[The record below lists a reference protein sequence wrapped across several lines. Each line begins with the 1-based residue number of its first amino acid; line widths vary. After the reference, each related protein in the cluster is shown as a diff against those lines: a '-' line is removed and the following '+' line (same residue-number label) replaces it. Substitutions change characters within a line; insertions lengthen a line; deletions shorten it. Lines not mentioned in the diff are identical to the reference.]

1 MEKQFVVFELAQ
13 ESFGVPI
20 EAVEGIIKQQKITSM
35 PNLPDYIKG
44 VTNLRGSI
52 VPVLDLRKR
61 FSLPL
66 GSETNDTRIV
76 IIRMDMISVGMI
88 VDAVSEVLTID
99 GAVIEP
105 IPAMLSTVDT
115 AFITG
120 IANLG
125 QRLVILLS
133 LEAVLSSSENE
144 EMLAIT
150 SGLLVPA

>member
-20 EAVEGIIKQQKITSM
+20 EAVEGIIKLQKITSM
-35 PNLPDYIKG
+35 PNLPGYIEG

-61 FSLPL
+61 FSLPT
-66 GSETNDTRIV
+66 GAETNDTRIV
-76 IIRMDMISVGMI
+76 IVRMDVVSIGMI
-88 VDAVSEVLTID
+88 VDSVSEVLTID
-99 GAVIEP
+99 DAVIES
-105 IPAMLSTVDT
+105 IPPLLSTVDT

-125 QRLVILLS
+125 DRLVILLS
-133 LEAVLSSSENE
+133 LEAVLSSDENR
-144 EMLAIT
+144 EMVNLTDA
-150 SGLLVPA
+150 LLTPA